1 MAKRKIWPFKLANGK
16 NLGGGLVSKDNI
28 KIGDEVTLISRG
40 LPKGRI
46 NKVEKM
52 KGGSTWYDVKLNK
65 GGKLTRR
72 AWDFKSVYR
81 DK

>member
-1 MAKRKIWPFKLANGK
+1 MKKEIRTFKFVNGK
-16 NLGGGLVSKDNI
+16 DLRQGLTPRNNI

-40 LPKGRI
+40 LPKGRVS
-46 NKVEKM
+46 KVEKM
-52 KGGSTWYDVKLNK
+52 KGGSTWYDIKLNK